1 MSENSESIFGSSNPQ
16 GDIYDSILSFTA
28 PNQLLAPSSSP
39 SDDNAGPVDDISEE
53 WPHIMS
59 SEDSDQDSFLILS
72 VSKSS
77 PNELSF
83 NGGILIAVSLLNA
96 PFNIRA
102 FEMTRFTTIP
112 YVSPT
117 VMCQI
122 VVDGRIVF
130 QSPFDQKST
139 LFHFS
144 PFGSIVSVEL
154 KKKIHGIN
162 FQIIETL
169 RKCRIRGF
177 VAEAIAS
184 FVGNYVTIHEPLTC
198 IIPS

>member
-1 MSENSESIFGSSNPQ
+1 MSESILGSLNTQNGVS
-16 GDIYDSILSFTA
+16 DSIPSFAA
-28 PNQLLAPSSSP
+28 PNQMDTPSSSP
-39 SDDNAGPVDDISEE
+39 SDDNIGPMDDLSEE
-53 WPHIMS
+53 WPHLMS
-59 SEDSDQDSFLILS
+59 SEESDQDSFLILS
-72 VSKSS
+72 ISRSS
-77 PNELSF
+77 ANELSF
-83 NGGILIAVSLLNA
+83 NNGILIAVSLLNA

-102 FEMTRFTTIP
+102 FEMTRFTAIP

-122 VVDGRIVF
+122 LVDGRIVF
-130 QSPFDQKST
+130 QSTFDQKST

-144 PFGSIVSVEL
+144 PSGSIVSVEL

-162 FQIIETL
+162 FQLIETL
-169 RKCRIRGF
+169 RKCRIRGLL
-177 VAEAIAS
+177 AEAVAS